1 MAEVTKSVLVPY
13 SSLEMFELVDRVE
26 DYPQFLPWC
35 GGTELHHRDED
46 TTEATI
52 HINYLHVKQH
62 FTTRNSKTVGEEMR
76 IRLKSGPFRHLEG
89 YWRFK
94 VLAESACKID
104 FVLHYEF
111 STSLFD
117 KVLGPVFGMLTN
129 GLVDAFVH
137 RAEQVYGER

>member
-1 MAEVTKSVLVPY
+1 MAEVVKSVLVPY
-13 SSLEMFELVDRVE
+13 STFEMFELVDKVE
-26 DYPQFLPWC
+26 EYPQFLPWC
-35 GGTELHHRDED
+35 GGTELHHRDESV
-46 TTEATI
+46 TEATI

-62 FTTRNSKTVGEEMR
+62 FTTQNTKMPGEEML
-76 IRLKSGPFRHLEG
+76 IRLKSGPFRKLEG

-94 VLAESACKID
+94 VLAETACKVE

-111 STSLFD
+111 SSSLLE

-137 RAEQVYGER
+137 RAEKVFGER